1 LSFCGSATA
10 GIAGYLR
17 AGKRAHR
24 STLLERLVE
33 LMQAARLAQTSQEL
47 DTLEVETDEIVASTI
62 REVENHTVEERALTA
77 FTLALDQARLAIA
90 DRRNQML
97 KTPVPVPAWEN
108 EA

>member
-1 LSFCGSATA
+1 MTCTARTPGSFSAALVSIETMRPCG
-10 GIAGYLR
+10 
-17 AGKRAHR
+17 
-24 STLLERLVE
+24 
-33 LMQAARLAQTSQEL
+33 
-47 DTLEVETDEIVASTI
+47 IVASTI

-90 DRRNQML
+90 DRRNQLL